1 MQLDNLIILISSEY
15 KAIRKYAT
23 GTNCFNSVRT
33 TENQCGRDQKSGVI
47 GKHRSCGI
55 EWVHGSSPRG
65 FDQKE
70 NLLKV
75 FSMKNVRK
83 SDWKCWQ
90 QEQVQIQKRLVGV
103 VVNTNPPA
111 HPNGESPL
119 AD

>member
-47 GKHRSCGI
+47 GKHRSQGI
-55 EWVHGSSPRG
+55 ERVHGSSPGG

-83 SDWKCWQ
+83 SDQKCWQ
-90 QEQVQIQKRLVGV
+90 QEQGQKRLVEV
-103 VVNTNPPA
+103 VANTNPPA